1 MLRADVYRPAGNGR
15 YPVLL
20 ERTPYDRG
28 VYMVNGMPLDPLK
41 AAGQGFAVVIQDV
54 RGRWGS
60 DGDFYPFRAEAADGH
75 DAVEWCAAQP
85 WANQQV
91 GMYGSSYMGATAW
104 QAARAAPP
112 SLVTMTPSQ
121 ASSDY
126 YEGRSYRGG
135 VLELGSLL
143 TTALLALAPGA
154 ADRMPAGTSAAALRE
169 ARMMVDNLADTA
181 ATAPLSRLR
190 DTALGRLAPFFFD
203 WLEHDTYDGYWYELS
218 LEPHYGAVGI
228 PVLHLTS
235 WFDSFLIG
243 TLRNYE
249 GMVRAGQ
256 PHQHLV
262 VGPWTHHVPMAA
274 LLGSARVGEMNCG
287 LGSMLDLDRVQL
299 RWFRALFDTG
309 FPPPE
314 QPPVLYF
321 LMGANRW
328 RSAPSWPPP
337 AEARRL
343 HLASGGHADGLRGDG
358 VLASLERSSQAELDS
373 FVYDPL
379 HPVPTLGGAQVMAA
393 TAYPAGAY
401 DQRAIESRNDV
412 LVYTSPAL
420 TEDIDV
426 VGWVSATLTVASMAP
441 DTDFTAKLV
450 DVEPSGRALNVC
462 DGARRLRLRESL
474 SVTADYVPGEPC
486 RLEIGLDATGH
497 RFQRGHAIRLEVSSS
512 NFPRFA
518 TNPNSGG
525 SAYNDV
531 PHGAA
536 MQTVFHSAARP
547 SYLSL
552 PVVGGAS

>member
-15 YPVLL
+15 HPVLL
-20 ERTPYDRG
+20 ERTPYDRS

-41 AAGQGFAVVIQDV
+41 AAGEGFASVIQDV

-60 DGDFYPFRAEAADGH
+60 DGEFYPFRAEAADGH
-75 DAVEWCAAQP
+75 DAVEWCAAQS
-85 WANQQV
+85 WANGQV

-104 QAARAAPP
+104 QAARARP
-112 SLVTMTPSQ
+112 SALVTMTPSQ

-143 TTALLALAPGA
+143 TTALLALAPGTA
-154 ADRMPAGTSAAALRE
+154 ARMPADASASALRE
-169 ARMMVDNLADTA
+169 ALAMVDDLAGTA
-181 ATAPLSRLR
+181 ATAPLGALR
-190 DTALGRLAPFFFD
+190 ATALGRLAPFFFD
-203 WLEHDTYDGYWYELS
+203 WLEHDTFDAYWRELS
-218 LEPHYGAVGI
+218 LEPHYGAIGI

-235 WFDSFLIG
+235 WFDSFLVG
-243 TLRNYE
+243 SLRNYE

-274 LLGSARVGEMNCG
+274 LLGSARVGERDCG
-287 LGSMLDLDRVQL
+287 LRSMLDLDRIQL

-309 FPPPE
+309 SPPPE

-328 RSAPSWPPP
+328 CTAPEWPPP
-337 AEARRL
+337 AAERRL
-343 HLASGGHADGLRGDG
+343 HLASGGHAAGLRGDG
-358 VLASLERSSQAELDS
+358 VLGPAASQQAELDS
-373 FVYDPL
+373 FVYDPVR
-379 HPVPTLGGAQVMAA
+379 PVPTLGGAQVMAA

-401 DQRAIESRNDV
+401 DQTAIESRDDV
-412 LVYTSPAL
+412 LVYTSAAL
-420 TEDIDV
+420 AEDVDV
-426 VGWVSATLTVASMAP
+426 VGWVSATLTVASTAP

-462 DGARRLRLRESL
+462 DGARRLRLSESTSAL
-474 SVTADYVPGEPC
+474 ADYVPGEPC
-486 RLEIGLDATGH
+486 RVEIGLDATAH
-497 RFQRGHAIRLEVSSS
+497 RFRRGHAIRLEVSSS

-518 TNPNSGG
+518 ANPNSGG
-525 SAYNDV
+525 SAYNDG
-531 PHGAA
+531 PHGVAV
-536 MQTVFHSAARP
+536 QTVFHSAARP

-552 PVVGGAS
+552 PVVDRAA